1 MECSTWSGAE
11 SLNLQF
17 LVPKVGS
24 LLFTFQCVTLLF
36 FHLIFFYLFSQ
47 GISEEMFTS
56 FSQMLS
62 SIFRVSTPLDL
73 TSTANR

>member
-24 LLFTFQCVTLLF
+24 LLFTIQCVTLLF
-36 FHLIFFYLFSQ
+36 FHLIFFYLFS
-47 GISEEMFTS
+47 
-56 FSQMLS
+56 
-62 SIFRVSTPLDL
+62 
-73 TSTANR
+73 